1 MPVRTGWRGRHRGC
15 RGASVIRRVRTPC
28 RASGGLFLT
37 ALLLALRLL
46 FLACFGRP
54 RLALSLLSLE
64 LFDEAPPCSL
74 CRAVCSYWRS
84 RDVSASFASL
94 STVSVASRPLALFEQ
109 DPEACVA
116 CGLRR
121 MHW

>member
-15 RGASVIRRVRTPC
+15 RGASVIRRVRTPR

-37 ALLLALRLL
+37 ALLLTLRFL

-54 RLALSLLSLE
+54 RLAFSLLSLE

-74 CRAVCSYWRS
+74 CRAVCSYWRG
-84 RDVSASFASL
+84 RDVSVSFASL

-116 CGLRR
+116 RGLRR

>member
-1 MPVRTGWRGRHRGC
+1 
-15 RGASVIRRVRTPC
+15 
-28 RASGGLFLT
+28 LT
-37 ALLLALRLL
+37 LRLL

-54 RLALSLLSLE
+54 RLAFSLLSLE

-74 CRAVCSYWRS
+74 CRTVCSWRGW
-84 RDVSASFASL
+84 DVNCSFTFL
-94 STVSVASRPLALFEQ
+94 STASAASRPLALFEQ

-116 CGLRR
+116 RGLRG